1 MVKLLAK
8 IFIKNPAEYTNPLV
22 RKAYG
27 TLCSVLGIC
36 LNVLLFAGKYAAGAI
51 SGSIAIT
58 ADAFNNLSDAGASA
72 ISLLGF
78 RLSGKKPDPDHP
90 FGHGRIEYI
99 SGLAVAALIIVMGV
113 ELLISSVE
121 KIMSPEPVEAGLLP
135 AAILL
140 ASILVKLYMF
150 AYNRAVGKKIS
161 SSAMAA
167 TGTDSLSDSIA
178 TAVVLLSMG
187 ASWLFKVNIDGWA
200 GAAVAVFIL
209 FAGYGVAKD
218 TLSPL
223 LGQAPDPKLV
233 QSIEDIVMSSDA
245 VLGMHDLIVHDYGPG
260 RMMISLHAEVDAAAT
275 FSSST
280 TASTPLSAGSRPR
293 SAATRRYTWIPS
305 RPTTSRFVPS
315 APLSKKRSAMS
326 RGCAASTIS
335 VLSWGRATP
344 TSSSTS
350 LWIPASERHPRSS
363 GVSSAEPS
371 RSACRIT
378 SPLSP
383 SIPPLFFEGERIKKH
398 LIGRKDAAGEVFFQS
413 ASGYFFFLL
422 CS

>member
-8 IFIKNPAEYTNPLV
+8 IFIKNPTEYTSQTV

-36 LNVLLFAGKYAAGAI
+36 LNALLFAGKYAAGAL

-121 KIMSPEPVEAGLLP
+121 KIVSPEPVEVGLLP

-140 ASILVKLYMF
+140 TSILVKLYMF
-150 AYNRAVGKKIS
+150 AYNHAVGKKIS
-161 SSAMAA
+161 STAMAA
-167 TGTDSLSDSIA
+167 TGADSLSDSVA

-187 ASWLFKVNIDGWA
+187 VSWLFKLNIDGWV

-218 TLSPL
+218 TVSPL
-223 LGQAPDPKLV
+223 LGRAPDPELV
-233 QSIEDIVMSSDA
+233 QSIENIVMSSDA
-245 VLGMHDLIVHDYGPG
+245 VLGMHDLVVHDYGPG
-260 RMMISLHAEVDAAAT
+260 RMMISLHVEVDGRGDIFELHDSIDTIERGLKAALGCDAT
-275 FSSST
+275 IHMDPVET
-280 TASTPLSAGSRPR
+280 DNEQ
-293 SAATRRYTWIPS
+293 
-305 RPTTSRFVPS
+305 V
-315 APLSKKRSAMS
+315 
-326 RGCAASTIS
+326 
-335 VLSWGRATP
+335 
-344 TSSSTS
+344 
-350 LWIPASERHPRSS
+350 
-363 GVSSAEPS
+363 SAERAALEKALGDIEGLRGIHDFRVVMGPS
-371 RSACRIT
+371 HTNLIFDVVMDTAIGKTPEEFRRIICRAVEERLPDHFAVVTVDT
-378 SPLSP
+378 S
-383 SIPPLFFEGERIKKH
+383 F
-398 LIGRKDAAGEVFFQS
+398 VF
-413 ASGYFFFLL
+413 
-422 CS
+422 